1 MEEPG
6 IHIFPSIEK
15 LAEFFAGSISQS
27 IAEISGSRPFYLAL
41 SGGTTPREIFRFL
54 SENYKEKIEW
64 PKVMIFWGDERCVS
78 PFSDES
84 NYRMAYETLIKKID
98 IPAGNIFRIEAE
110 KDPEKEAERYSE
122 IVENLLPHEMGKPR
136 FDLFMLG
143 LGEEGHTASIFPGN
157 IHLFNSEK
165 LFEVSQHPSTG
176 QKRITA
182 TGRLINNARRVCFLV
197 TGENKAEKV
206 AQIIQ
211 RKPGWQDLPASLVNP
226 TDGRLFWLLD
236 DTASRMLIKDHASH
250 HR

>member
-27 IAEISGSRPFYLAL
+27 IAEISGNRLFYLAL

-54 SENYKEKIEW
+54 SENYREKIEW

-78 PFSDES
+78 PLSDES

-110 KDPEKEAERYSE
+110 KDPEKEAERYSTL
-122 IVENLLPHEMGKPR
+122 VEDLLPHEMDLPR
-136 FDLFMLG
+136 FDLILLG
-143 LGEEGHTASIFPGN
+143 LGEDGHTASIFPGN
-157 IHLFNSEK
+157 IRLYNSEK
-165 LFEVSQHPSTG
+165 LFEVSRHLATG

-206 AQIIQ
+206 AQIIEK
-211 RKPGWQDLPASLVNP
+211 KPGWQDLPASMVNP
-226 TDGRLFWLLD
+226 LAGDLIWLLD
-236 DTASRMLIKDHASH
+236 DTAGRMLIKDHALR